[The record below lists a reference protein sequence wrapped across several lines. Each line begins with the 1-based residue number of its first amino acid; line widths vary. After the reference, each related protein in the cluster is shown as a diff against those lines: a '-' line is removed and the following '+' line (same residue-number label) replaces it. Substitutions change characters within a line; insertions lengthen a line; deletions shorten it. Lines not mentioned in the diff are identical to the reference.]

1 MFSFLQSQRTA
12 VCGWLVGESEG
23 GGRDSGGCRLDGGLL
38 AAGRSCVSRYSSH
51 IDNGPVG
58 ASLMATISM
67 DDHHWGL

>member
-1 MFSFLQSQRTA
+1 M
-12 VCGWLVGESEG
+12 GES
-23 GGRDSGGCRLDGGLL
+23 GRRRDAGGCRLDGGLL
-38 AAGRSCVSRYSSH
+38 AAGRLGRVMCVPRYSSH